1 MGIRLKYEL
10 QLWFNSFLKLL
21 PGVLGCRIRNL
32 SLPYRNGRGVM
43 IWEGVQI
50 DSPSKLVLGKNVSI
64 NRNCII
70 HAGGGVEIG
79 KNTLIGPNVIIY
91 SQNHKYTYPN
101 QLINQQ
107 GYELKKVIIG
117 DNVWIAAG
125 VIILPGVVIGNNT
138 VIGAGS
144 IVTKSIKSSALAAG
158 NPIKIIKELN

>member
-1 MGIRLKYEL
+1 MRVKYEV
-10 QLWFNSFLKLL
+10 QLWLNAFLKLI
-21 PGVLGCRIRNL
+21 PGIIGCKARNVLM
-32 SLPYRNGRGVM
+32 PYKNGKNVRV
-43 IWEGVQI
+43 WEGVQI
-50 DSPSKLVLGKNVSI
+50 DSPSQLIVGENVSI

-101 QLINQQ
+101 QLIIQQ

-125 VIILPGVVIGNNT
+125 VTILPGVVIGNNT